1 VVTEDLY
8 IRNLLTRIADSD
20 DKTAF
25 TGLFNRYY
33 NRLVQFAMLF
43 VSSHSLAE
51 DVVSEVLIRLLRKRK
66 ELASI
71 ENFQG
76 YLFQSVKNEA
86 LNQLKLQKKE
96 QLFKP
101 IDYEEDI
108 FLPDLADPHEWMV
121 EKELREIVTAIVEK
135 LPPKR
140 RMVYKMIKDEGMR
153 YKDVSALLEIS
164 ERTVEVHLKI
174 AIGELREAVT
184 KHFLEKQSSKE
195 ISYLKV
201 I

>member
-1 VVTEDLY
+1 MATEDLY

-25 TGLFNRYY
+25 TCLFNRYY

-66 ELASI
+66 ELVDI
-71 ENFQG
+71 GNFQG

-86 LNQLKLQKKE
+86 LNQLKFQKKE
-96 QLFKP
+96 LLFRP
-101 IDYEEDI
+101 IDDEEDI
-108 FLPDLADPHEWMV
+108 FLPDLVDPHEWMV
-121 EKELREIVTAIVEK
+121 EKELREVVTAIVEK
-135 LPPKR
+135 FPPKR

-153 YKDVSALLEIS
+153 YRDVSALLEIS

-174 AIGELREAVT
+174 AIRELREAIT
-184 KHFLEKQSSKE
+184 RHFIEKQSSKE
-195 ISYLKV
+195 LSYLKV